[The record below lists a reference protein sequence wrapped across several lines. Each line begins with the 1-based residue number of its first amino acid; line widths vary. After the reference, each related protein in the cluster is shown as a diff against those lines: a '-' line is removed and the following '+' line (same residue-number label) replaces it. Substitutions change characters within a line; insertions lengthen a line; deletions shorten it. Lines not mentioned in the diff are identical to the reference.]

1 MTSDKPHI
9 AVSWDDI
16 QRDCAVLAEKLA
28 GLGRWSGIV
37 AIARGGLVPAALV
50 SRALRIRVIETVSV
64 AMYDGERLLAPQL
77 LKPPDAAGAGEG
89 WLVIDDLV
97 DRGLTMR
104 AVRALL
110 PRAHVGVLYAKPEG
124 RPLADTHVSDFPQD
138 CWIDFPWEM
147 DERV

>member
-1 MTSDKPHI
+1 MTDAKEHI
-9 AVSWDDI
+9 PVSWAEI
-16 QRDCAVLAEKLA
+16 QRDAALLAARLA
-28 GLGRWSGIV
+28 LLGPWRGIV

-50 SRALRIRVIETVSV
+50 SRALEIRMIETVSV
-64 AMYDGERLLAPQL
+64 AMYEKDRLITPEL
-77 LKPPDAAGAGEG
+77 LKPPEAAGAGEG

-97 DRGLTMR
+97 DRGFTMR

-124 RPLADTHVSDFPQD
+124 RPLADTHIRDFAQD

-147 DERV
+147 DFLG